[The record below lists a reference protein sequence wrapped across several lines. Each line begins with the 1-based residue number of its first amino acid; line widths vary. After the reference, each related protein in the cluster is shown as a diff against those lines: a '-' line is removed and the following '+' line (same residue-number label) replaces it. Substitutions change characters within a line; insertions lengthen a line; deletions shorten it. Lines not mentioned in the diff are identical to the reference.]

1 MSDNQQA
8 VVEAAPETKVV
19 GKKGKVTATGNL
31 IADIAAEVEKLT
43 KGKALSLADELANEV
58 EVNYFKLGG
67 VLNVIRENTWFEG
80 YTTFEDYVSEHFG
93 YADRTARYL
102 IKIYQALVS
111 KMIPWEKV
119 SSLGWTKLKDLADI
133 LTLENVDEWVAKAG
147 PLTVKEL
154 QALLKQQGA
163 GEGAEPVTTTSTF
176 TTLKFKVANDQAEV
190 INSALSKAKAENGTE
205 FDNVALERICGG
217 YLAGNNALEAEP
229 QKSLKDQLAA
239 AGIASEGLTLALNA
253 LVEAFPSLDI
263 VAEETD
269 SGAINIVVKE
279 QTTATA

>member
-67 VLNVIRENTWFEG
+67 VLNVIRENSWFEG
-80 YTTFEDYVSEHFG
+80 YTTFEAYVSEHFG

-119 SSLGWTKLKDLADI
+119 SSLGWTKLKELADI

-154 QALLKQQGA
+154 QALLKQQGV

-239 AGIASEGLTLALNA
+239 AGVASEGLTLALNA

-279 QTTATA
+279 LAAAAA